1 MPKETII
8 RPTEYYLCFTL
19 NHDKEDAVERFIK
32 KFGEPPEIVLED
44 NTMLWV
50 GPVKGEVNAD

>member
-1 MPKETII
+1 MKIVLNNT
-8 RPTEYYLCFTL
+8 YLCFTL
-19 NHDKEDAVERFIK
+19 NYDKEDAVERFIK
-32 KFGEPPEIVLED
+32 RFGEPPEVVVED